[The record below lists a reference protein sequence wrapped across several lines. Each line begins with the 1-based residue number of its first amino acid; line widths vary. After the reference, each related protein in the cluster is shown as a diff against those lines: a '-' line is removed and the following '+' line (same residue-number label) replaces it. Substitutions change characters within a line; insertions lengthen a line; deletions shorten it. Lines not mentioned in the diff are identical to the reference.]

1 MFELGKNSPIWKK
14 TESMLSENNLSL
26 IFNKLEINDNKITY
40 TADDLKKA
48 KFGDSG
54 QANRLVQAKQKK

>member
-1 MFELGKNSPIWKK
+1 MFEKGKNSTIWKK
-14 TESMLSENNLSL
+14 TETMLSENNLSL
-26 IFNKLEINDNKITY
+26 IFNKLDINDKIAY

-54 QANRLVQAKQKK
+54 QANRLIGAKHKK